1 MPLPSVTLFFFSGL
15 LIMFLV
21 FTGQEGAFRETA

>member
-1 MPLPSVTLFFFSGL
+1 MPLLLLHFFFSGL